1 MRRIR
6 GKPVR
11 TWNPIVVAIVGIALL
26 AGGSL
31 AAFRADD
38 LPIIG
43 GGTTYTADFTESA
56 GLVADD
62 EVRVAGVKVGKVTG
76 VALDH
81 GKAKVTFKVKN
92 TWVGNA
98 TTAAIEIK
106 TVLGDKYIA
115 LDPLGSA
122 RQNPGTRIPV
132 ERTTSPYD
140 VTQALEDFGETAGR
154 LDSKKIA
161 QGLEVVAQTMQ
172 KTPPGLRTA
181 LTGLTA
187 LSKTISSRDAALAR
201 LLAGTKQISGTF
213 ADQNG
218 RLQLLLRDGNLLL
231 GEIQKRRDAIH
242 GLLTG
247 TQALAAQLT
256 YLVQENPQ
264 SQMNSTLTALD
275 QVTALLQK
283 NQANLNKALA
293 LAGPY
298 TRLLG
303 NPLGNGHWMD
313 AYLCGLVPN
322 NYVSKPTTPDSCM
335 PPKQKGN

>member
-1 MRRIR
+1 MRLRW
-6 GKPVR
+6 KPVR
-11 TWNPIVVAIVGIALL
+11 YWNPIVVAIVGIALL
-26 AGGSL
+26 VGGSL
-31 AAFRADD
+31 TAFRADD

-56 GLVADD
+56 GLVPDD

-76 VALDH
+76 VSLDH
-81 GKAKVTFKVKN
+81 GKVKVTFKVKH

-115 LDPLGSA
+115 LDPLGA
-122 RQNPGTRIPV
+122 AKQKPGVRIPV
-132 ERTTSPYD
+132 DRTTSPYD

-187 LSKTISSRDAALAR
+187 LSKTISSRDAALAD
-201 LLAGTKQISGTF
+201 LLSGTKQISGTF
-213 ADQNG
+213 ASQNNQF
-218 RLQLLLRDGNLLL
+218 QLLLRDGNLLL
-231 GEIQKRRDAIH
+231 GEIQRRRDAIH

-247 TQALAAQLT
+247 TQALAAQLS
-256 YLVQENPQ
+256 YLVDENQ
-264 SQMNSTLTALD
+264 NSIKPALTALN

-283 NQANLNKALA
+283 NQANLNKALS

-322 NYVSKPTTPDSCM
+322 NYVAVPTTKNSCQ
-335 PPKQKGN
+335 PPKQRGN